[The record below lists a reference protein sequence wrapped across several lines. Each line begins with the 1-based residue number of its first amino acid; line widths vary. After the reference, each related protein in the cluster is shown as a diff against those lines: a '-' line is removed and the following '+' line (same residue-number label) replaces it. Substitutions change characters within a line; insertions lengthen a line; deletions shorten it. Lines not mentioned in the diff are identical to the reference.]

1 MEYAIQMGKK
11 DIITYLHERNVKF
24 SDEAIILTTMNGNKE
39 ILEWCLNQTTIR
51 PENMG
56 EFADALFKSE
66 MDILEKSELKS
77 LIDDL
82 FNSRL

>member
-1 MEYAIQMGKK
+1 
-11 DIITYLHERNVKF
+11 
-24 SDEAIILTTMNGNKE
+24 MNGNKE